1 MTQPMPCT
9 HPESMRTHSTVHGR
23 TIVTCHRPGCGA
35 IITSGACR
43 VPYIVE
49 GDPDRVALCGLERG
63 HPGPDH
69 QETEQCAPYGGLAGD
84 S

>member
-9 HPESMRTHSTVHGR
+9 HPESMRTHHTTFAGHTTVLCQRCGYEVRDR
-23 TIVTCHRPGCGA
+23 T
-35 IITSGACR
+35 ACR

-69 QETEQCAPYGGLAGD
+69 QETA
-84 S
+84 